1 MPLIKFKGMKVLKKR
16 DNIIKIVNMSRL
28 NIKYGHFIFA
38 MKGQDNMKKKEDNS
52 LFNKQNSLVVNNSLN
67 IVEDKYS
74 SMKLYTNGE
83 NNKNKYYKIIK
94 YLGKNIKEEKYND
107 IETRKLSN
115 RLLLPHYF
123 FTERYNEKNMP
134 SQIRS

>member
-94 YLGKNIKEEKYND
+94 YLGKNIKEEKY
-107 IETRKLSN
+107 
-115 RLLLPHYF
+115 
-123 FTERYNEKNMP
+123 
-134 SQIRS
+134 